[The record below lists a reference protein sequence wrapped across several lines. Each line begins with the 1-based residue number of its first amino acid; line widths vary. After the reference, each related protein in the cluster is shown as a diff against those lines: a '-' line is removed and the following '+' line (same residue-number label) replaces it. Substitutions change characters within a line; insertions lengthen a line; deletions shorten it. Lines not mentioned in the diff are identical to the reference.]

1 MGYSIGAFDVEY
13 LNSSP
18 IFVMSN
24 GDGKVQAFANMMTI
38 KNTDILSID
47 LMRHRN
53 DSINSIMEMLFL
65 SIANWG
71 KDEDYKYFD
80 IGIAPLSNE
89 ETSHILE
96 QKKLIHMAYQYG
108 NQIHGFIGLRNY
120 KEKFH
125 PEWSNVYIAYK
136 EDRFLPEIL
145 LSLSGVCHN
154 LID

>member
-1 MGYSIGAFDVEY
+1 
-13 LNSSP
+13 
-18 IFVMSN
+18 MSN

-96 QKKLIHMAYQYG
+96 QKK
-108 NQIHGFIGLRNY
+108 
-120 KEKFH
+120 
-125 PEWSNVYIAYK
+125 S
-136 EDRFLPEIL
+136 
-145 LSLSGVCHN
+145 
-154 LID
+154 

>member
-1 MGYSIGAFDVEY
+1 MEDANLKFEVLNPPLSDDFINELKAISDEWLKGRKEMGYSIGAFDVEY

-24 GDGKVQAFANMMTI
+24 GDGKVQAFANIMTI

-96 QKKLIHMAYQYG
+96 QKK
-108 NQIHGFIGLRNY
+108 
-120 KEKFH
+120 
-125 PEWSNVYIAYK
+125 S
-136 EDRFLPEIL
+136 
-145 LSLSGVCHN
+145 
-154 LID
+154 